1 MFCSVEIKFKIKV
14 LPGMKEYSQK
24 WVHKLMNIKPDK
36 SNYKKQKLTK
46 NNLDLLDKFLK
57 KRVAKDMFLALLC
70 LELILEVGIIKL

>member
-1 MFCSVEIKFKIKV
+1 
-14 LPGMKEYSQK
+14 
-24 WVHKLMNIKPDK
+24 MNIKPDK

-57 KRVAKDMFLALLC
+57 KRVAKDMFLALLY